1 MSGTMADGPTLLG
14 AAPSLTVPDV
24 LAAHDFYRDAL
35 GFQSHSADEWFAILS
50 RDGFRVLLWQGPSS
64 PNGAWD
70 ACFWVSDVDAL
81 HREFAARGVTI
92 SRAPETMPYGL
103 REMSIVDIHGYVVTF
118 VQQVG

>member
-1 MSGTMADGPTLLG
+1 MSRAVAGGAAFLG

-24 LAAHDFYRDAL
+24 LAAHDFYRDVL
-35 GFQSHSADEWFAILS
+35 GFQSHSADEWFALLS
-50 RDGFRVLLWQGPSS
+50 RDGFRILLWQGPAS

-81 HREFAARGVTI
+81 HWEFGERGVTI

-103 REMSIVDIHGYVVTF
+103 REMSVVDNHGYRVTF
-118 VQQVG
+118 IQQVG